1 MQIKSINRIRVA
13 HWSLRTR
20 LLLATL
26 LIASLG
32 IIASDLAADAA
43 LRSFLIKQVD
53 SQLNSTLGSSL
64 DRLNRAGIV
73 VENDDGTVTGFVPVR
88 PLTNIPTNLTITTLD
103 LNGNVTGSL
112 GGDFNSS
119 TYPSFAG
126 LTGTEIITRAGQ
138 PFTINVEKGP
148 DVRAVADILPSG
160 LGSVVVSQSLEGVDK
175 TILKLQFFFFLI
187 TLMVLLLIV
196 MAAAAIVRLSL
207 RPLREIENTAAAIA
221 DGDLSARLT
230 ETTEKTE
237 VGRLSKSL
245 NTMLGHIER
254 AFEARIQSENRLRRF
269 AADASHELRTPLTA
283 IRGFAELYRQGA
295 VSGEE
300 KTKDL
305 LSRIEK
311 ESIRMTGLVEDLLTL
326 ARMDQTPT
334 VVKAPVDLTKV
345 VNDCVVSAKAAGPD
359 HPVTVIS
366 SGESYVLGDDNRIH
380 QAVQNLLA
388 NARIHTPAQTQIA
401 VTIAEDEFET
411 TITVADAGPGLADED
426 QDRIFERFYRADPSR
441 VRASGE
447 GSGLGLSIV
456 DTIMKAHGGSVTLKS
471 ELGKGAAFTLHFP
484 VSDQD

>member
-1 MQIKSINRIRVA
+1 M
-13 HWSLRTR
+13 
-20 LLLATL
+20 
-26 LIASLG
+26 
-32 IIASDLAADAA
+32 
-43 LRSFLIKQVD
+43 
-53 SQLNSTLGSSL
+53 
-64 DRLNRAGIV
+64 
-73 VENDDGTVTGFVPVR
+73 
-88 PLTNIPTNLTITTLD
+88 
-103 LNGNVTGSL
+103 
-112 GGDFNSS
+112 
-119 TYPSFAG
+119 
-126 LTGTEIITRAGQ
+126 
-138 PFTINVEKGP
+138 
-148 DVRAVADILPSG
+148 
-160 LGSVVVSQSLEGVDK
+160 
-175 TILKLQFFFFLI
+175 
-187 TLMVLLLIV
+187 
-196 MAAAAIVRLSL
+196 
-207 RPLREIENTAAAIA
+207 
-221 DGDLSARLT
+221 
-230 ETTEKTE
+230 
-237 VGRLSKSL
+237 
-245 NTMLGHIER
+245 
-254 AFEARIQSENRLRRF
+254 
-269 AADASHELRTPLTA
+269 RTPLTA

-300 KTKDL
+300 KTKEL

-388 NARIHTPAQTQIA
+388 NARIHTPAQTQIT

>member
-1 MQIKSINRIRVA
+1 MHARTVVS

-20 LLLATL
+20 LLLSTL
-26 LIASLG
+26 LIAALG

-64 DRLNRAGIV
+64 NRLDRAGIV
-73 VENDDGTVTGFVPVR
+73 IESDDGQVTGFVPVR

-103 LNGNVTGSL
+103 LNGHVTGSL
-112 GGDFNSS
+112 GGDYNSS
-119 TYPSFAG
+119 TYPTFAG
-126 LTGTEIITRAGQ
+126 LSVTEIITRAGE
-138 PFTINVEKGP
+138 PFTVHVESAP

-160 LGSVVVSQSLEGVDK
+160 QGAVVVSQSLETVDK
-175 TILKLQFFFFLI
+175 TIVKLQFYFFFI
-187 TLMVLLLIV
+187 TLIVLFLIV
-196 MAAAAIVRLSL
+196 LAAAAIVRLSL
-207 RPLREIENTAAAIA
+207 RPLREIEITAAAIA

-254 AFEARIQSENRLRRF
+254 AFEARVQSENRLRRF

-295 VSGEE
+295 VTGEE
-300 KTKDL
+300 KTKEL

-326 ARMDQTPT
+326 ARMDQAPT
-334 VVKAPVDLTKV
+334 VTKSPVDLTKV
-345 VNDCVVSAKAAGPD
+345 VHDCVVSAKAAGPD
-359 HPVTVIS
+359 HPITVVANN
-366 SGESYVLGDDNRIH
+366 ETYVLGDSDRIH
-380 QAVQNLLA
+380 QAIQNLLA
-388 NARIHTPAQTQIA
+388 NARVHTPANTPIT
-401 VTIAEDEFET
+401 VTINEDENES
-411 TITVADAGPGLADED
+411 TITVADAGPGLAPED
-426 QDRIFERFYRADPSR
+426 QERIFERFYRADPSR
-441 VRASGE
+441 ARVSGE

-456 DTIMKAHGGSVTLKS
+456 DTIMKAHGGSVTLQS
-471 ELGKGAAFTLHFP
+471 EIGKGAAFTLHFP

>member
-1 MQIKSINRIRVA
+1 MKARTVIA

-26 LIASLG
+26 LVAALG

-64 DRLNRAGIV
+64 ERLDRAGIV
-73 VENDDGTVTGFVPVR
+73 VHDDEGNMTGFVPVR

-112 GGDFNSS
+112 GGDFNSGN
-119 TYPSFAG
+119 YPTFSG
-126 LTGTEIITRAGQ
+126 LTAVEIITRAGE
-138 PFTINVEKGP
+138 PFTVKVEEGP
-148 DVRAVADILPSG
+148 SVRAVADILPSG
-160 LGSVVVSQSLEGVDK
+160 LGSVVVSQSLAGVNK
-175 TILKLQFFFFLI
+175 TIMKLQFYFVLI
-187 TLMVLLLIV
+187 TLIVLVLILF
-196 MAAAAIVRLSL
+196 AALAIVRLSL
-207 RPLREIENTAAAIA
+207 RPLREIEVTAAAIA

-237 VGRLSKSL
+237 VGRLSQSL

-254 AFEARIQSENRLRRF
+254 AFEARVQSENRLRRF

-295 VSGEE
+295 VAGEE
-300 KTKDL
+300 KTKEL

-326 ARMDQTPT
+326 ARMDQAPT
-334 VVKAPVDLTKV
+334 VTKSPVDLEKI
-345 VNDCVVSAKAAGPD
+345 VNECVISARAAGPA
-359 HPVTVIS
+359 HPITVHS
-366 SGESYVLGDDNRIH
+366 TGESYILGDGNRIH

-388 NARIHTPAQTQIA
+388 NARVHTPAGTPISL
-401 VTIAEDEFET
+401 TIKEDEYET
-411 TITVADAGPGLADED
+411 TITVADSGPGLAEEE
-426 QDRIFERFYRADPSR
+426 QEKIFERFYRADPSR
-441 VRASGE
+441 VRAAGE

-456 DTIMKAHGGSVTLKS
+456 DTIMKAHGGSVTLAS
-471 ELGKGAAFTLHFP
+471 EPGKGAAFTLHFP